1 MLNCA
6 TLDSSMRQT
15 ATILYRK
22 GKNRF
27 AVRLSTPSQGV
38 GNRHAS
44 AARIDRRTF
53 LKMGA
58 SVILTTAFTHPALA
72 ALRPERHVLSFYNV
86 HTAETLKTC
95 YRANGKLIHRA
106 VSRINH
112 IMRDFRTGEIKAI
125 DPNLLDLLHHI
136 VVGVKPVAPI
146 SIISGYRSPSTNA
159 ALRRVSS
166 GVSKKSLHMEGRAVD
181 IRIPGHQTPALRQ
194 VAIDLQSGGVG
205 YYPQSNFVHL
215 DTGPIKVW

>member
-1 MLNCA
+1 MQQA
-6 TLDSSMRQT
+6 AGSP
-15 ATILYRK
+15 YRK
-22 GKNRF
+22 GRNRF
-27 AVRLSTPSQGV
+27 AVRLSTPYQGV
-38 GNRHAS
+38 DKRLAS
-44 AARIDRRTF
+44 TAQIDRRTF

-58 SVILTTAFTHPALA
+58 SVILTTAFAHPALA
-72 ALRPERHVLSFYNV
+72 ALSPEHHVLSFYNV
-86 HTAETLKTC
+86 HTGETLKTC

-106 VSRINH
+106 VIRINH

-159 ALRRVSS
+159 ALRKVSG
-166 GVSKKSLHMEGRAVD
+166 GVAKKSLHMEGRAVD

-205 YYPQSNFVHL
+205 YYPKSNFVHL
-215 DTGPIKVW
+215 DTGPIKIW